1 MSTPSDE
8 AQRALERRA
17 LRNVRRLIERLENSD
32 EADEKSQ
39 KRLLAALVI
48 GALLVSLAI
57 AAVVFLTRDQIKP
70 VVIDPAKLPP
80 VRAGPPR

>member
-8 AQRALERRA
+8 AQRDLERRA
-17 LRNVRRLIERLENSD
+17 LRNVRQLVEKLENTD

-39 KRLLAALVI
+39 RRLLAGLVI

-57 AAVVFLTRDQIKP
+57 ASIVVLNREQVTP
-70 VVIDPAKLPP
+70 VVIDPATLPP